1 MEVILLERIAR
12 LGRMGDIVRVKNGY
26 ARNYLLPQKKALR
39 TTKANLARF
48 ESERKQLEAAS
59 QDQQTRAQAQA
70 AKLEKP
76 MLVLLR
82 QAADT
87 GQLYGSVSSR
97 DVMASLAAQDIA
109 VTRQQIILNTAIKR
123 LGLHP
128 VRVMLHPEVPLELT
142 LNVARTEAEAKRQ
155 EAGEDVIASEASKR
169 RKPRAEA
176 DAKPADA
183 ETPEAEAAE
192 AATADGT
199 DKKTKKSK
207 AAKAKDTSAADTS
220 AADTSA
226 ADTSAADTSATAKAK
241 DTSAETKT

>member
-12 LGRMGDIVRVKNGY
+12 LSKMGDIVRVKNGY

-59 QDQQTRAQAQA
+59 QDQQTQAQAQA

-87 GQLYGSVSSR
+87 GQLYGSVNSR

-109 VTRQQIILNTAIKR
+109 VTRQQIVLNTAIKR

-169 RKPRAEA
+169 RKPRAES
-176 DAKPADA
+176 DAKPAK
-183 ETPEAEAAE
+183 EAAE
-192 AATADGT
+192 SETAEAET
-199 DKKTKKSK
+199 AKAETEESETEDKKGK
-207 AAKAKDTSAADTS
+207 AAKAKDTSATAS
-220 AADTSA
+220 AP
-226 ADTSAADTSATAKAK
+226 AKAK